1 MSKMNKENKLI
12 IEQINKFG
20 KVPET
25 HELLQKIKELENINE
40 KLSLALESAENKIDK
55 AIEYVNSQRFFDLAD
70 NPERP
75 WDYGELRAD
84 FLNILKGISE

>member
-1 MSKMNKENKLI
+1 MNKENKLI

-25 HELLQKIKELENINE
+25 YELLQTIKELENINE

-55 AIEYVNSQRFFDLAD
+55 AIEYIQNHQLVCKKHTTEEIDEWFNQFYVDVMQ
-70 NPERP
+70 
-75 WDYGELRAD
+75 
-84 FLNILKGISE
+84 ILKEVSE

>member
-1 MSKMNKENKLI
+1 MNKENKLI

-25 HELLQKIKELENINE
+25 YELLQTIKELENINE

-55 AIEYVNSQRFFDLAD
+55 AIAIYDKCTKTQDFSTCDLD
-70 NPERP
+70 MYEV
-75 WDYGELRAD
+75 
-84 FLNILKGISE
+84 LKGSDK